1 LAAGAFLAATLA
13 AGAFFGGAFFA
24 GAFFAGALAA
34 GTFFAGAFAVGAFF
48 AVFLGDVGVPFVPP
62 RADVVEGAAEDRL
75 ATTLRAAWAAL
86 PASDRVVLRA
96 MGTFQ
101 GAAGEV
107 LPDR

>member
-1 LAAGAFLAATLA
+1 
-13 AGAFFGGAFFA
+13 
-24 GAFFAGALAA
+24 
-34 GTFFAGAFAVGAFF
+34 V
-48 AVFLGDVGVPFVPP
+48 
-62 RADVVEGAAEDRL
+62 EDRF

-107 LPDR
+107 LRDR